1 MGRAKPPITIP
12 TSRATPPLKLPRLM
26 VGQTKSRSSA
36 TTPLA
41 TPRYLPQ
48 HQPRGRSLKLAEH
61 YKAMEHAAIRTLA
74 NPLCA
79 PSVSDAAEKN
89 LAIVRRHLAVLTDAS
104 SAPLFVSIS
113 PQHQRRPGSQKILR
127 TLEATRPPITVAPD
141 SDRTTHMAEEELT
154 NARRHLSLLLD
165 ASYEMNSCT
174 RFGQ

>member
-1 MGRAKPPITIP
+1 
-12 TSRATPPLKLPRLM
+12 
-26 VGQTKSRSSA
+26 
-36 TTPLA
+36 
-41 TPRYLPQ
+41 
-48 HQPRGRSLKLAEH
+48 
-61 YKAMEHAAIRTLA
+61 MEHAAIRTLA

-104 SAPLFVSIS
+104 SAPLFVSGS
-113 PQHQRRPGSQKILR
+113 CKTLVTALPQHQRRPGSQKILR

-174 RFGQ
+174 RFDQYAI